1 MRTYILYGALAL
13 SGCAAPENAF
23 PQLSALPTPEPPKT
37 SDADRQAAMRAIE
50 ADGDATRAK
59 GEEARTGAN

>member
-23 PQLSALPTPEPPKT
+23 PQLATLPNPELPKT
-37 SDADRQAAMRAIE
+37 SDADRQAAMKAIE
-50 ADGDATRAK
+50 AEGDATRAA
-59 GEEARTGAN
+59 GRRAAAGP